1 MRKSVRKI
9 GTMLVAGLLG
19 ANAQQV
25 QLLAITEEHPLTT
38 NLQDVSE
45 KAADGDASPL
55 SAESVKRLKD
65 IGVGQ
70 FQITPTREDVPLVL
84 RAMQDKDLTISSN
97 ACLAVEKMSPMNLFR
112 PEDLKAIWEGLR
124 PKMRSQHDDTSEW
137 SARAIAAL
145 AQHTELIA
153 GETLSEAL
161 DETMVM
167 VSSDDSEIRRRGAVV
182 SAKLVRLLSKDRL
195 EKLVCALLA
204 KNTDASANKMVT
216 LAIASAAP
224 KIETQELANDVAERL
239 LAVIKNKPAPEFAE
253 ILAWQ
258 GLARLA
264 ATSSPETREQIVRAI
279 LAAVADGRWKYMV
292 TSGVDSPPKHAAAE
306 SLAILASFLT
316 LEELENAEKAIP
328 PQAAGEK
335 KEFYDSMYG
344 AAKRALA
351 ARKSVVQQKPQP
363 DAPEEEDVA
372 FFEKKYQKKI
382 TGVKSKDEYS
392 DPDQFYSAIGKQLGI
407 PEIAWQAAAEKFG
420 WKKDDGRQ
428 TFTILKG
435 GPTAGGRQGS
445 WDVLFIRSMIN
456 PETKRPDPASVE
468 QVMVQI
474 DYDGNITFPKIAN
487 SKQ

>member
-1 MRKSVRKI
+1 MRKSVGKI

-474 DYDGNITFPKIAN
+474 DYDGNITFPKIAK

>member
-1 MRKSVRKI
+1 
-9 GTMLVAGLLG
+9 
-19 ANAQQV
+19 
-25 QLLAITEEHPLTT
+25 
-38 NLQDVSE
+38 
-45 KAADGDASPL
+45 
-55 SAESVKRLKD
+55 
-65 IGVGQ
+65 
-70 FQITPTREDVPLVL
+70 
-84 RAMQDKDLTISSN
+84 
-97 ACLAVEKMSPMNLFR
+97 
-112 PEDLKAIWEGLR
+112 
-124 PKMRSQHDDTSEW
+124 
-137 SARAIAAL
+137 
-145 AQHTELIA
+145 
-153 GETLSEAL
+153 
-161 DETMVM
+161 VM

-407 PEIAWQAAAEKFG
+407 PEIAWKAAAEKFG

-474 DYDGNITFPKIAN
+474 DYDGDITFPKIAK

>member
-1 MRKSVRKI
+1 MRKSVGKI

-407 PEIAWQAAAEKFG
+407 PEIAWKAAAEKFG